1 MTESHKHDPHG
12 RAQRLALSKH
22 WSQDAKSEIALFCGR
37 LKQIYAREGLNS
49 HVQTPNAEVGRP
61 PMLHSHSQLAISD
74 VGTASSRLDD
84 HDNNTPEI
92 EVKSRKPEWP
102 SAARPL
108 PPAVSAAIC
117 QVVEDH
123 LRCADEAASGIQPQ
137 YHRWRSWWSGN
148 CTEAAFRHIHHAE
161 ACLALLSTAEEI
173 RAEIPDAVRRAK
185 EALGPDDPTREVA
198 DALLRKLRTPAAGST
213 EHDDGQWV
221 DDFKKLVEVGHT
233 AADRQRSRLRTFR
246 NVLLVGTMVTS
257 LLLVAFVAVAALK
270 PNLVP
275 VCFVQEPSPD
285 PPQPNVFCPT
295 RSSADEVPGTGVETA
310 SGGDLFAVA
319 LLGLVGGAL
328 SAAVFIRDLY
338 TNATPYNV
346 SIPLAML
353 KLPAGAMTALAGI
366 ILLAGEFVPGFTA
379 VDKQIQILAYALVFG
394 FAQQLFTQVVDQRA
408 RRLVSNVP
416 TKARGISAPERDRG
430 ASIP

>member
-1 MTESHKHDPHG
+1 
-12 RAQRLALSKH
+12 
-22 WSQDAKSEIALFCGR
+22 
-37 LKQIYAREGLNS
+37 
-49 HVQTPNAEVGRP
+49 
-61 PMLHSHSQLAISD
+61 
-74 VGTASSRLDD
+74 
-84 HDNNTPEI
+84 
-92 EVKSRKPEWP
+92 
-102 SAARPL
+102 
-108 PPAVSAAIC
+108 
-117 QVVEDH
+117 
-123 LRCADEAASGIQPQ
+123 
-137 YHRWRSWWSGN
+137 
-148 CTEAAFRHIHHAE
+148 
-161 ACLALLSTAEEI
+161 
-173 RAEIPDAVRRAK
+173 
-185 EALGPDDPTREVA
+185 
-198 DALLRKLRTPAAGST
+198 
-213 EHDDGQWV
+213 
-221 DDFKKLVEVGHT
+221 
-233 AADRQRSRLRTFR
+233 
-246 NVLLVGTMVTS
+246 
-257 LLLVAFVAVAALK
+257 
-270 PNLVP
+270 
-275 VCFVQEPSPD
+275 
-285 PPQPNVFCPT
+285 
-295 RSSADEVPGTGVETA
+295 VETA